1 MIYLD
6 IWFDCGFPCC
16 QWMAVAEKLLQMTQ
30 RRGDGDAQHEPSVQ
44 RDDCWNTG
52 TYPEQDVKTGN
63 EHSCY
68 LLIETLK
75 HRKHD
80 DKKKIRL

>member
-1 MIYLD
+1 
-6 IWFDCGFPCC
+6 
-16 QWMAVAEKLLQMTQ
+16 MTQ

-80 DKKKIRL
+80 DKKKNQVVVKGKRKHLVMPHNFSPWVNNSI